1 MKPPNTRKCRNRSCR
16 ATFIPSR
23 PLQTVCSISCSIAL
37 IDERKAKQE
46 KAYQAQ
52 AKKQLHAETKA
63 RKEKLKSRSQWAN
76 DAQTAFNAFIRE
88 RDRGLPCISSGRF
101 TGKMNAG
108 HYLSR
113 GAHPELRFHE
123 DNCHLQS
130 EKDNSYLSGNQAEYR
145 HRLIE
150 KIGLERVEW
159 LEGPHEPKHYTIDE
173 LKAIKA
179 EYKAKLKGLKD
190 GI

>member
-1 MKPPNTRKCRNRSCR
+1 MKPVKPKKCRHCKKPF
-16 ATFIPSR
+16 TPVR
-23 PLQTVCSISCSIAL
+23 PLQTVCDWQCGHAL
-37 IDERKAKQE
+37 IVANKE
-46 KAYQAQ
+46 KADKRAEREQR
-52 AKKQLHAETKA
+52 KETKV
-63 RKEKLKSRSQWAN
+63 KLDKLKTKSQWAN
-76 DAQTAFNAFIRE
+76 EAQAAFNAFIRE
-88 RDRGLPCISSGRF
+88 RDKGLPCISSGRF

-130 EKDNSYLSGNQAEYR
+130 EKDNSYLSGNQVDYR
-145 HRLIE
+145 KGLIA

-159 LEGPHEPKHYTIDE
+159 LEGPHEPARYTIDD

-179 EYKAKLKGLKD
+179 TYKQKLKGLK
-190 GI
+190 